1 MVIKSLLPYPLCFW
15 SSSISEMEELK
26 ENIQRSLQ
34 NPAKSCGLVLGVLA
48 TEPSN
53 FSDQDSWLK
62 HVFLTV

>member
-1 MVIKSLLPYPLCFW
+1 
-15 SSSISEMEELK
+15 MEELK